1 MHHELEAKL
10 TDIHQMK
17 ENLVSL
23 MKAELAKG
31 CHEVDTNEAGEVIDM
46 IKDLAQVEKDCWKAE
61 YYKTV
66 TKAMEEHSD
75 DIYDEEDGMGY
86 NPSRSSRTGRYT
98 SRSGRSGSHMGRMGY
113 PYPWPRRDEPP
124 IEPMGYDPERR
135 VGKEMWED
143 PRYGEN
149 FNRWRYA
156 KRHYTETHSMEDRD
170 EMKKHANHHLSD
182 TVDTLNEI
190 WSEADP
196 ELRMKMKRELT
207 ELVSKMQA

>member
-1 MHHELEAKL
+1 MHELEMKL
-10 TDIHQMK
+10 HELQKMK
-17 ENLVSL
+17 ESLITQIQPHLTKGFSDDCDLVP
-23 MKAELAKG
+23 
-31 CHEVDTNEAGEVIDM
+31 AGQVVDM
-46 IKDLAQVEKDCWKAE
+46 IKDLAQAEKCCAEAE

-75 DIYDEEDGMGY
+75 DVYEEDGMGY

-98 SRSGRSGSHMGRMGY
+98 SRSGSRSGRMGY

-196 ELRMKMKRELT
+196 ELRLKMKRELT